1 MSEEE
6 AVCLLKKNNEKAFE
20 FLYRKY
26 WAKVYN
32 FTKLYITSVSDAE
45 EIVHEVF
52 VKLWEARMFVNEDKN
67 FDGFLF
73 IITRNLIFN
82 RSRKSFNQV
91 FYQVTIAES
100 MEETYNVEDELAASD
115 LRNHINSLI
124 ELMPPR
130 RQEIFR
136 LSREKQLSYKEIAEL
151 LDISEKTVE
160 HHIADALK
168 FLKRNMEL
176 YLIFCNIL
184 P

>member
-1 MSEEE
+1 
-6 AVCLLKKNNEKAFE
+6 
-20 FLYRKY
+20 
-26 WAKVYN
+26 
-32 FTKLYITSVSDAE
+32 
-45 EIVHEVF
+45 
-52 VKLWEARMFVNEDKN
+52 
-67 FDGFLF
+67 
-73 IITRNLIFN
+73 
-82 RSRKSFNQV
+82 
-91 FYQVTIAES
+91 